1 MPQVT
6 IMMSA
11 STQLKQLMSVW
22 VQVQAPRGHKQCPCL
37 PSPYPHT
44 ADMSIQPPSLWRQNI
59 AIISINIGYCCP
71 KNAVTKQ
78 IWRWKNYSGVCFLYC
93 DVQLNEISSGYLL
106 YIGRYISGI
115 IYIVWQFAFFSHII
129 FPLPISPPVTIP
141 LSLTLAAWRT
151 LPEVRPLIMCLAR
164 GELPRRPIEVGCDLT
179 YARVSRWWGDH
190 S

>member
-11 STQLKQLMSVW
+11 STQLKQLMSVR
-22 VQVQAPRGHKQCPCL
+22 VQVQAPRGNKQCPCL

-44 ADMSIQPPSLWRQNI
+44 ADMSIQPPSLCRQNI
-59 AIISINIGYCCP
+59 TIISINIGYCCP

-93 DVQLNEISSGYLL
+93 DFQLNEISSGYLL
-106 YIGRYISGI
+106 YICGYISGM

-129 FPLPISPPVTIP
+129 FPLPISPPVTTALTGGPPSPYPWRWP
-141 LSLTLAAWRT
+141 LD
-151 LPEVRPLIMCLAR
+151 
-164 GELPRRPIEVGCDLT
+164 G
-179 YARVSRWWGDH
+179 H
-190 S
+190 FQK